1 MGRREGDW
9 MKKKIMLCAF
19 RAELSDD
26 LTAGRFFGELSE
38 EQQAAVL
45 DYVNRSHDAEEAA
58 ARSATALLR
67 LRQGRIDFV

>member
-1 MGRREGDW
+1 MSTTT
-9 MKKKIMLCAF
+9 
-19 RAELSDD
+19 LSAAD
-26 LTAGRFFGELSE
+26 LELSE